1 MEEAKSGR
9 ADPRSRAPSCFPLPS
24 LPGATV
30 APVPVGSVRVRCF
43 LTVPDSLYYCPIPVP
58 SGRDMSVPGPP
69 SLDGVLAGPPDG
81 LEAGGPT
88 PGTCCGAG
96 RGGRDPSGWVSGPPR
111 GNKVLSAA
119 AARRLCAQR

>member
-9 ADPRSRAPSCFPLPS
+9 ADPRSRAPSRLPLPS

-30 APVPVGSVRVRCF
+30 ASVPVGSVRVRCF
-43 LTVPDSLYYCPIPVP
+43 LTVPDSLYYCPFPVP

-96 RGGRDPSGWVSGPPR
+96 RAGPAWVGLRAAPR
-111 GNKVLSAA
+111 E
-119 AARRLCAQR
+119 